1 MYKENYKKMVKE
13 IFQNNNN
20 NKDTKQ
26 MYEKIKLI
34 TKNGNKTQ
42 FLKPEESFVIST
54 EEWKKLQKNEIN
66 RDETKLI
73 TEPEKLS

>member
-13 IFQNNNN
+13 IFQKNNN